1 MTLWR
6 WQSQNVEGLPP
17 PFCWV
22 TVVLV
27 TVMVALHVNAMR
39 LALAGLFWGQKGGKD
54 GSAAMGRTD
63 LQMSRRTGVRALR
76 TGKGVRG
83 R

>member
-1 MTLWR
+1 M
-6 WQSQNVEGLPP
+6 
-17 PFCWV
+17 
-22 TVVLV
+22 